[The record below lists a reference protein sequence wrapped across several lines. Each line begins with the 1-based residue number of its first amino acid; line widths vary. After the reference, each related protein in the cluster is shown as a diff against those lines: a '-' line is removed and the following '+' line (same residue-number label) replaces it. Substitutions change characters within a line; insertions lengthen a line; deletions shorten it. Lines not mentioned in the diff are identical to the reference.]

1 MTYRHLSVDAEGP
14 RRRVLLDG
22 GPLTLA
28 AARELSDV
36 AADLSEQRGAV
47 RVLTIASRGTD
58 FCPGPADDLDPL
70 TAGVDPPAAI
80 ASLPFPV
87 VVALEGRVD
96 SVGLEIAL
104 AADLRIGGPRTRVSL
119 TDVASGGAS
128 ARLPCWGG
136 TQRLP
141 RLAGRSVASS
151 MLLAGTELD
160 HQAAHRCGLLQLVAD
175 DPDTSVDILADTVSA
190 RLAELAPYAL
200 AAAKEA
206 LARGPEVPM
215 RHALELEG
223 DLNHLLQTTHDR
235 AEGLAAFFDKRIPR
249 FEGS

>member
-1 MTYRHLSVDAEGP
+1 MTELQHLSLEAEGA
-14 RRRVLLDG
+14 RRRVVLAG

-28 AARELSDV
+28 AARELAAVASDL
-36 AADLSEQRGAV
+36 AEERGAV

-58 FCPGPADDLDPL
+58 FCPGPDPDLDPL

-80 ASLPFPV
+80 AAIPFPV
-87 VVALEGRVD
+87 VVALGGRVG

-104 AADLRIGGPRTRVSL
+104 AADLRIGRPDTRLSL
-119 TDVASGGAS
+119 TDIASG
-128 ARLPCWGG
+128 RLPCWGG

-151 MLLAGTELD
+151 MLLAGAELD
-160 HQAAHRCGLLQLVAD
+160 HEAASRCGLLQFVGDDAD
-175 DPDTSVDILADTVSA
+175 ALADEVSA

-206 LARGPEVPM
+206 LIRGPELPM
-215 RHALELEG
+215 RHALEFEG
-223 DLNHLLQTTHDR
+223 DLNHLLQTTRDR
-235 AEGLAAFFDKRIPR
+235 AEGLTAFFDKRPPH

>member
-1 MTYRHLSVDAEGP
+1 MTYRHLSLEVEGA

-22 GPLTLA
+22 GPLTLG
-28 AARELSDV
+28 AARELSQI
-36 AADLSEQRGAV
+36 ATDLAEQRGAV
-47 RVLTIASRGTD
+47 RVLTIASQGAD

-87 VVALEGRVD
+87 VVALDGRVD

-119 TDVASGGAS
+119 TDVTSVGAS

-160 HQAAHRCGLLQLVAD
+160 HSAAHRCGLLQLLAD
-175 DPDTSVDILADTVSA
+175 DPDTLADTMST

-200 AAAKEA
+200 SAAKEA
-206 LARGPEVPM
+206 LARGPELPM

-235 AEGLAAFFDKRIPR
+235 AEGLAAFFDKRTPR

>member
-1 MTYRHLSVDAEGP
+1 MTHRHLSVEVDGT

-22 GPLTLA
+22 GPLSLG
-28 AARELSDV
+28 AARELTEV
-36 AADLSEQRGAV
+36 AAGLAEQRGTV
-47 RVLTIASRGTD
+47 RVLTIASRGAD

-87 VVALEGRVD
+87 VAALDGLVG

-104 AADLRIGGPRTRVSL
+104 AADLRIGGPRTRVSFP
-119 TDVASGGAS
+119 DVAAG
-128 ARLPCWGG
+128 RLPCWGG

-141 RLAGRSVASS
+141 RLAGRSVATS
-151 MLLAGTELD
+151 MLLAGTDLD
-160 HQAAHRCGLLQLVAD
+160 QPGAHRCGLLQLLAD
-175 DPDTSVDILADTVSA
+175 DPDALADTVSA

-200 AAAKEA
+200 SAAKEA
-206 LARGPEVPM
+206 LAHGPELPM

-235 AEGLAAFFDKRIPR
+235 AEGLTAFFDKRPPG